1 MFETN
6 GYLWSSNIEIPL
18 CVIISSQIL
27 DVNCSSTLIWAT
39 MQLVHIAHSILI
51 VIVAASSSQGNNDD
65 DNENPC
71 LLYLAQSTIPHAGL
85 GMFTGTSL

>member
-1 MFETN
+1 
-6 GYLWSSNIEIPL
+6 
-18 CVIISSQIL
+18 
-27 DVNCSSTLIWAT
+27 

-51 VIVAASSSQGNNDD
+51 VIVAASSSQDNNDD

-85 GMFTGTSL
+85 GMFTGTSLKKGQLIGRVGGEFHFVVFLQSLHLFDYPR